1 MSEAEAAGDLSKRDR
16 EAEQAFESIALNFA
30 RHAVLP
36 HTVDCGL
43 ERGECRLHRAK
54 VGRIGLNPLV
64 AGEDGR
70 VWDRRTGAIQA
81 TDQAMPSTCQRQRQP
96 TPRGRDRKR
105 LEHQRGDG
113 FFCSPGQPRVPFP
126 CYTPI
131 TQHDEQIEGEKR

>member
-1 MSEAEAAGDLSKRDR
+1 MSEAEVAADLFKRDR

-64 AGEDGR
+64 AGEDGKVWNRR
-70 VWDRRTGAIQA
+70 VAPVAAHSGE
-81 TDQAMPSTCQRQRQP
+81 
-96 TPRGRDRKR
+96 R
-105 LEHQRGDG
+105 LL
-113 FFCSPGQPRVPFP
+113 F
-126 CYTPI
+126 
-131 TQHDEQIEGEKR
+131 